1 MTLCTMFCFTEKY
14 DLNHPSLIKVTKLLV
29 TLHPPPPEKIKK
41 KPNCIT
47 FLETWLNYY
56 ILYIY
61 KLYICFVNISAK
73 RDKMQEQLCSN
84 ILLGLLK

>member
-41 KPNCIT
+41 KT
-47 FLETWLNYY
+47 QLYY
-56 ILYIY
+56 FSGNMVKLLYFIY
-61 KLYICFVNISAK
+61 I
-73 RDKMQEQLCSN
+73 
-84 ILLGLLK
+84 